1 MDYSHSPFLIYLI
14 GGLGVLLGVVFLA
27 LALVLLRRPPGGG
40 TGGTGGPEGPAGPA
54 GG

>member
-27 LALVLLRRPPGGG
+27 LALVLLRRPRD
-40 TGGTGGPEGPAGPA
+40 GGPGGPAGPA